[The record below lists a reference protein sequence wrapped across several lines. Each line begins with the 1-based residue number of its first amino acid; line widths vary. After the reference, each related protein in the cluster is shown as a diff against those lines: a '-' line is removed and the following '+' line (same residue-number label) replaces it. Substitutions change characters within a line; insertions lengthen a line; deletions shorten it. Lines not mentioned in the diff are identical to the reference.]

1 MPFVETG
8 IHLSNSFGSWVRYV
22 LWYKGKNVDYKSL
35 LTRARPGLLLQHLI
49 CSEKSPHLR
58 SFIPT
63 VPAVPAVPAVAPTTD
78 LEKTY
83 SRLTRRTIPR
93 PVLLIG
99 VRVTVLLR
107 NTTWE
112 TMVDIG
118 QFPS

>member
-1 MPFVETG
+1 M
-8 IHLSNSFGSWVRYV
+8 
-22 LWYKGKNVDYKSL
+22 
-35 LTRARPGLLLQHLI
+35 
-49 CSEKSPHLR
+49 
-58 SFIPT
+58 
-63 VPAVPAVPAVAPTTD
+63 PAVPAVPAVAPTTD

-107 NTTWE
+107 NTTWD